1 MGIGGFRPGRA
12 LRPEATLIRS
22 NNRIPSP
29 KRQRCDPAL
38 IAVFFRR
45 LLDRACTPLG
55 IMIRTSNDM
64 KNRLIGGETLKYTK
78 FRTESRDQAFNRM
91 IKDADGLGADAA
103 ADVRFSTSMVIQ
115 GAVITRLWHRCSA
128 GIKVIA
134 PKQRLKSIS
143 ER

>member
-1 MGIGGFRPGRA
+1 MDNGGFRRGRA

-103 ADVRFSTSMVIQ
+103 ADVRFSTSMVI
-115 GAVITRLWHRCSA
+115 
-128 GIKVIA
+128 
-134 PKQRLKSIS
+134 
-143 ER
+143 